1 MKVVEKR
8 YQYAIAGVTTGHV
21 FPKTFDSEQEA
32 VDYKKK
38 RPEPDHW
45 KIVKREVT
53 YTNWE

>member
-8 YQYAIAGVTTGHV
+8 YQYAIAGVTTGRV
-21 FPKTFDSEQEA
+21 FPKIFDSEQEA
-32 VDYKKK
+32 IDYKKK
-38 RPEPDHW
+38 RPEPDNW